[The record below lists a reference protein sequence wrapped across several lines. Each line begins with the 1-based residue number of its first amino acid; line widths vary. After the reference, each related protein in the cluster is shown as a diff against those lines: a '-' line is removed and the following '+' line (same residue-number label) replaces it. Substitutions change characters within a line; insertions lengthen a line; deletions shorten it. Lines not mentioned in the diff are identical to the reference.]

1 MLNTFHVK
9 VKGSLGDYLIWRD
22 MGADTLFY
30 LNYDNDNLKLIPVLI
45 NNHSYFDNEYLD
57 YPDDAFQTEQTLFIL
72 AQNRV
77 LEFEKL
83 DNDIVYYRDIYIEES
98 LKNQYLSYYSNILSV
113 SKCCFILSNQ
123 YSFSRI
129 DKLWDN
135 YRIAIYD
142 RKTGKQLDSIS
153 LDLGK
158 GIFTGFGMGQHI
170 DHKNNK
176 YVMSHPT
183 KLEFYLLDSSLTI
196 TDTICLPK
204 SNILDMD
211 SICMQ
216 ILSDDFLEENKY
228 KPKNILNR
236 VFEFELLHYPHIEKI
251 SFISD
256 TSLLIQCFSQQKND
270 NNNSLKLSLCGE
282 RDIYIYY
289 CKNKTF
295 TTINYSKY
303 KKILPFGLSESFFVD
318 NNRMISSI
326 WTEVRDN
333 KLTNTLNIVK
343 FVDGVDCSYPPPKT
357 AKDINGNL
365 VSINNDNYCG
375 CIILNHFSCISCLS
389 LLGKDVLVLISTPTD
404 LPKLTKIG
412 MFNEIK
418 NVLPNNTILFIND
431 NSQQVNYPFD
441 VIIDF

>member
-1 MLNTFHVK
+1 
-9 VKGSLGDYLIWRD
+9 
-22 MGADTLFY
+22 
-30 LNYDNDNLKLIPVLI
+30 
-45 NNHSYFDNEYLD
+45 
-57 YPDDAFQTEQTLFIL
+57 
-72 AQNRV
+72 
-77 LEFEKL
+77 
-83 DNDIVYYRDIYIEES
+83 
-98 LKNQYLSYYSNILSV
+98 
-113 SKCCFILSNQ
+113 
-123 YSFSRI
+123 
-129 DKLWDN
+129 
-135 YRIAIYD
+135 
-142 RKTGKQLDSIS
+142 
-153 LDLGK
+153 
-158 GIFTGFGMGQHI
+158 
-170 DHKNNK
+170 
-176 YVMSHPT
+176 
-183 KLEFYLLDSSLTI
+183 
-196 TDTICLPK
+196 
-204 SNILDMD
+204 MD